1 MFWRIAKYEFIHQ
14 LLIIQDVKRPAGVGL
29 EDEKVDLA
37 SQLSQL
43 FSGLPKLTTLL
54 LRGLKFNI
62 FIFFEWQ

>member
-1 MFWRIAKYEFIHQ
+1 

-62 FIFFEWQ
+62 FIFFE